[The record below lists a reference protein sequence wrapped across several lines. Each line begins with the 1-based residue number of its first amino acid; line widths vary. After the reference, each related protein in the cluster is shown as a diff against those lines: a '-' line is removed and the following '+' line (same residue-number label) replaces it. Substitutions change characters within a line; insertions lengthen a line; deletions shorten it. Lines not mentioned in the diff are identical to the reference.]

1 MKKYLKQ
8 KAILLL
14 VILITV
20 TSVIATLLFAFT
32 IPAHAQDNLSI
43 IEFPIPT
50 NNSQPHGITS
60 GPDGNLWFTEFVA
73 SKIGR
78 ITPDGTITEF
88 IPPTSNSKPVGIVLG
103 PDGNLWFTEY
113 GVNKIGR
120 ITPGG
125 IFTDFILPTAYSYP
139 LDITL
144 GPDGN
149 LWFTEGGGNKIGR
162 ITPSGTITEF
172 STPYN
177 IPYAPA
183 SITTGPDGNLWFTR
197 FGGGM
202 FGRITTGGT
211 VLAAFP
217 LNSFINGMAQGPD
230 GNLWF
235 TVPASSGN
243 PNAQIGKITA
253 SGEIT
258 EYSLP
263 VSSSDPYGMAQGP
276 DGNLWFTE
284 RYGNK
289 IGRSTIEG
297 IITEFSIPTINAEP
311 IAITS
316 GPDGNLWFT
325 EYVGNKIGRVNLSG
339 TGDILNVPYFSQN
352 ALPWGPSEYDHA
364 QSLGFS
370 NTTMDRWGCAVT
382 SAAMVLNYHGM
393 TQFQDNT
400 SLNPGSLNQWLKDNE
415 GYLTG
420 TGTDGS
426 YSYLSWPAIS
436 KLTEDL
442 FAASKS
448 AVKLVHKRAT
458 PSANTTT
465 LINEDLTLGKFPD
478 ILWVKNASTSG
489 HFVVAKG
496 IVNDT
501 YAINDPEWDVPFLS
515 SFNNN
520 YMQVD
525 RYIPSNT
532 NFSYIVAVVNPSVEI
547 LVSDPLGRKTGRF
560 IYNGQTETFNEIPNA
575 TYSLQD
581 PVTNPNDLG
590 IQEQLGTGVN
600 EFLLPEP
607 ANGNYSIILSSS
619 KNTSYTINLASYE
632 ASGANTVDKLEGA
645 VAPNIDDVLNLYY
658 SQTQSSLANRVV
670 TFQSIIDDINE
681 LRSLNLIDSDHLTNQ
696 LIRVINQAQENYQD
710 GKLEMTLKKLDHF
723 EDIINRKR
731 GKEILE
737 TAYQILFYDV
747 DYLKKQYSI

>member
-1 MKKYLKQ
+1 MNIIGMLTKRFFKLKSSMML
-8 KAILLL
+8 A
-14 VILITV
+14 VCV
-20 TSVIATLLFAFT
+20 TIATIITTSLLNFA
-32 IPAHAQDNLSI
+32 IPVHAQDNLDI
-43 IEFPIPT
+43 TEFKTST
-50 NNSQPHGITS
+50 NNDGPYDITS

-73 SKIGR
+73 NKIGR

-88 IPPTSNSKPVGIVLG
+88 TPPTSNSKPVGIVLG

-120 ITPGG
+120 ITPSG

-202 FGRITTGGT
+202 FGRITTSGT

-217 LNSFINGMAQGPD
+217 LNSFIN
-230 GNLWF
+230 
-235 TVPASSGN
+235 
-243 PNAQIGKITA
+243 
-253 SGEIT
+253 
-258 EYSLP
+258 
-263 VSSSDPYGMAQGP
+263 GMAQGP

-297 IITEFSIPTINAEP
+297 IITEFLIPTNNSEAL
-311 IAITS
+311 AITS

-325 EYVGNKIGRVNLSG
+325 EYVGNKIGRVNLTPSD
-339 TGDILNVPYFSQN
+339 TILNVPYFSQN
-352 ALPWGPSEYDHA
+352 VVPWGPSEYDHA

-370 NTTMDRWGCAVT
+370 NITMDRWGCAVT

-400 SLNPGSLNQWLKDNE
+400 SLNPGSLNQWLKTNN

-442 FAASKS
+442 FEASKS
-448 AVKLVHKRAT
+448 AVKLVHNRAT
-458 PSANTTT
+458 PSASTVT
-465 LINEDLTLGKFPD
+465 LINEDLTLRKFPD

-496 IVNDT
+496 VVNDT
-501 YAINDPEWDVPFLS
+501 YAINDPEWNVPFLS

-525 RYIPSNT
+525 RYVPSNT
-532 NFSYIVAVVNPSVEI
+532 NFSYIVIVVNPSVEI
-547 LVSDPLGRKTGRF
+547 LVSDSLGRKTGRY

-575 TYSLQD
+575 SYSLQD
-581 PVTNPNDLG
+581 PISNPNQLG
-590 IQEQLGTGVN
+590 TEEQLGTGVN
-600 EFLLPEP
+600 EFLLPEAP
-607 ANGNYSIILSSS
+607 FGD
-619 KNTSYTINLASYE
+619 YTIETTSNSINGYTLNIATFESDGDNIVNKIEKNIEPNEQGVFNL
-632 ASGANTVDKLEGA
+632 N
-645 VAPNIDDVLNLYY
+645 Y
-658 SQTQSSLANRVV
+658 SQTRPSLVDKDV
-670 TFQSIIDDINE
+670 SFQSIIDDINE
-681 LRSLNLIDSDHLTNQ
+681 LRSLNLIDSNHLTNQ
-696 LIRVINQAQENYQD
+696 LIRVINQTQENYQD
-710 GKLEMTLKKLDHF
+710 GNLEMTLKKLDHF

-747 DYLKKQYSI
+747 DYLKKTI